1 MAPRAASSAAAAGA
15 AALSDP
21 ASTIEF
27 TQANPK
33 RRGSSSFERYD
44 VYKKARTVGDAW
56 QSGANAA
63 DLKNDHAKGYLRLV
77 GGVRPF
83 SGLGVVLGRGPA
95 AAPQQQ
101 QQQQQLQQQQHSSVA
116 FLAATQQQQQPQQ
129 HQQQQQQQQPQQQ
142 QHQQQQQ
149 PLPTPSNRPFQQ
161 QQQHSSALSAAA
173 AFKRSLVEA
182 GSSSSSS
189 VRSAAPAVRVGGGLL
204 AMPAQLRESTLAQ
217 RLQSR
222 RCAPAATETELMQ
235 PPPEPSWPSQ
245 AGYMRSVAPEA

>member
-1 MAPRAASSAAAAGA
+1 HQLQHPIRSTSSMAPRAASSAAAAGA

-21 ASTIEF
+21 TSTIEF

-101 QQQQQLQQQQHSSVA
+101 QQQQQLQQQQHSSAA
-116 FLAATQQQQQPQQ
+116 FLAATQQQQQP
-129 HQQQQQQQQPQQQ
+129 QQ

-149 PLPTPSNRPFQQ
+149 PLPTPSNRPFQQQQQQ

-189 VRSAAPAVRVGGGLL
+189 SVRSAAPAVGVGGGLL

-222 RCAPAATETELMQ
+222 RCAPAAT
-235 PPPEPSWPSQ
+235 
-245 AGYMRSVAPEA
+245 